1 MLLSQGLNVKNVH
14 GARATESTSGGR
26 STSSATTPTATSATT
41 AGRARIARPTPRTT
55 TPMADGN
62 PRATVLIIMGD
73 LTWSDQRVTASAHCK
88 RIASN
93 RAVSHPGGT
102 HMAEVNRRDFLA
114 GLGVGMGA
122 ALTAVPGI
130 LPAVGIAHAQ
140 STPKGNIP
148 DTPFKIGHM
157 TFFTGPAAVLGEP
170 MFKGQQL
177 ATEEINAAGGL
188 LGKRKIELLKADEN
202 AGTDANVK
210 ELRRLKLS
218 EKIDFFC
225 GITSSGNTPALGPVA
240 EELKVLTMFV
250 DGCTDFLFDKAVP
263 NPHYVFRTTNI
274 QSADGVTTALA
285 IVQTWP
291 KSKRI
296 AHIHPD
302 YSYGRNAFDHV
313 KIVMKK
319 MMPAAEIVSEGW
331 PKLGT
336 TDFSSHITKALA
348 SKPDLIVSSVW
359 GGDYV
364 ALYKQA
370 LRYGMFQKAKFAT
383 TLALGVA
390 PHALGK
396 DHPEGVIAGVHSNYH
411 FTYPAGDKWPYNKTF
426 VERYHKR
433 FNEYPNFQA
442 EGAYTTTFM
451 LKAAIEKA
459 NRLVCG
465 WSEDDAIIAMLE
477 GMMIAG
483 PAGYVYIRPDNH
495 QGYKDAVTGFSKNV
509 AEYPFP
515 ILDPDRIITIPIR
528 NITAP
533 PGWPKGEPTSTYTWI
548 DKTWPKVAM
557 AAAEPAKSSTPRPV
571 TPAPAKK

>member
-1 MLLSQGLNVKNVH
+1 M
-14 GARATESTSGGR
+14 
-26 STSSATTPTATSATT
+26 
-41 AGRARIARPTPRTT
+41 
-55 TPMADGN
+55 DG
-62 PRATVLIIMGD
+62 
-73 LTWSDQRVTASAHCK
+73 
-88 RIASN
+88 
-93 RAVSHPGGT
+93 
-102 HMAEVNRRDFLA
+102 EVNRRSFLSS
-114 GLGVGMGA
+114 LGVSVGA
-122 ALTAVPGI
+122 AFATAGGAIPM
-130 LPAVGIAHAQ
+130 VGVAQ
-140 STPKGNIP
+140 AQDKPKGNIP
-148 DTPFKIGHM
+148 DKPFKIGHM
-157 TFFTGPAAVLGEP
+157 TFFTGPGAVLGEP

-177 ATEEINAAGGL
+177 AAEEINATGGL

-218 EKIDFFC
+218 ENIDFFC

-250 DGCTDFLFDKAVP
+250 DGCT
-263 NPHYVFRTTNI
+263 
-274 QSADGVTTALA
+274 TALA

-302 YSYGRNAFDHV
+302 YSYGRNAFDHL

-319 MMPAAEIVSEGW
+319 LMPQAEVVSEGW

-336 TDFSSHITKALA
+336 TDFSSHITKAIA

-370 LRYGMFQKAKFAT
+370 LRYGMFDKAKFAT
-383 TLALGVA
+383 TLAGGVA

-396 DHPEGVIAGVHSNYH
+396 DHPEGIIAGVHSNYH
-411 FTYPAGDKWPYNKTF
+411 FTYPSGDKWPLNKTF
-426 VERYHKR
+426 VEKYHQR

-442 EGAYTTTFM
+442 EVAYTSTYM
-451 LKAAIEKA
+451 LKTAIEKA
-459 NRLVCG
+459 NKLVGG
-465 WSEDDAIIAMLE
+465 WPDDDAIVAMLE
-477 GMMIAG
+477 GAMMAG

-495 QGYKDAVTGFSKNV
+495 QGYKDAIIGFSKNV
-509 AEYPFP
+509 PEYPFP
-515 ILDPDRIITIPIR
+515 ILDPARIITIPIR
-528 NITAP
+528 SITAP

-548 DKTWPKVAM
+548 DKTWPVVKA
-557 AAAEPAKSSTPRPV
+557 
-571 TPAPAKK
+571 